1 MKRIFSGE
9 FKIHVIEMVV
19 LYGKTIR
26 EACDIYDLDRQ
37 VVHTWIHK
45 YKEYGK
51 QHFLKEHIPVPHE
64 IELRSQQRQIKE
76 LEEDKAILKKALA
89 YFGKKDKKNK

>member
-51 QHFLKEHIPVPHE
+51 QHFLKEHIPAPHE